1 MASNTHSVVFYGLST
16 CIHCRHA
23 REFLEEHDVPFELH
37 YVDQAEGTERANL
50 LSKVKEYNPA
60 ISFPTIVI
68 DGSTCIVGFRPEAMT
83 EALGL

>member
-1 MASNTHSVVFYGLST
+1 MSSDTHSVVFYGLST

-23 REFLEEHDVPFELH
+23 REFLEKHAVPFELH
-37 YVDQAEGTERANL
+37 YVDLAEGDERAEL
-50 LSKVKEYNPA
+50 LSKVKAYNPA

-68 DGSTCIVGFRPEAMT
+68 DGNDCIVGFRPEAME